1 MSYSTLT
8 QISEKLLMIHNGGV
22 RAPMLATRTLGFMR
36 LFSTRSEMKRNHLS
50 MFMQAENG
58 KCVLLLSQSLTKC
71 QVAQNNLKIVE
82 SAVTGGKHD
91 KSESRDS
98 KESKSSIFAI

>member
-1 MSYSTLT
+1 
-8 QISEKLLMIHNGGV
+8 
-22 RAPMLATRTLGFMR
+22 MR

-50 MFMQAENG
+50 MFLQAENG
-58 KCVLLLSQSLTKC
+58 KCVLLLSQQSLTKC